1 MSRSSRTETSGAPTD
16 LRARRRQEQRRLF
29 WMVVGFLVGGG
40 GIAIA
45 LLYGPRA
52 AVLGVAC
59 LLAGAGVLGLLWFIM
74 HLFEQ
79 WAG

>member
-1 MSRSSRTETSGAPTD
+1 
-16 LRARRRQEQRRLF
+16 
-29 WMVVGFLVGGG
+29 MVVGFLVGGG